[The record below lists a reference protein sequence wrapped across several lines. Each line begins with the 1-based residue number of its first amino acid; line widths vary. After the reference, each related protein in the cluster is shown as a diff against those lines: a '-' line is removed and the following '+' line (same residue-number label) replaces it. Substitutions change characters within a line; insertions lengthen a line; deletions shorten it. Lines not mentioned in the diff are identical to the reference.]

1 MTSKTND
8 TKPMNPY
15 HQFLRLVWKMRKAQ
29 KDDQIFHSRRT
40 RAACDSIERDVDKW
54 METVGFASAKIKQM
68 TLEVEL
74 EKDVETTKKESGDV

>member
-1 MTSKTND
+1 MPNKTND

-54 METVGFASAKIKQM
+54 LETASFASAKIKQM

-74 EKDVETTKKESGDV
+74 EKDTEGDEKESGDV